1 MQGICAIRKLF
12 SGPVD
17 VVRVLAA
24 VDTAAVPDRVGGQI
38 FGPGMV
44 ARGIEVDAVLRGVV
58 VDLAAVG
65 RVGQGL
71 ADVDIVAALAQRHVG
86 QQQDDDVAGEEVE
99 LRSVGIVRAEQHR
112 RSHTVGT
119 QLDGG
124 MRPLGHLQRYA
135 HEHGEQYGEAC
146 QCQQPCPYVLRC
158 TEHIGIEMLY
168 EDGEFFIGTDAA
180 HIYEKANEITQRIM
194 SEI

>member
-24 VDTAAVPDRVGGQI
+24 VDAAAVPDRVGGQI

-65 RVGQGL
+65 GHP
-71 ADVDIVAALAQRHVG
+71 DIKFFMYSIHV
-86 QQQDDDVAGEEVE
+86 
-99 LRSVGIVRAEQHR
+99 LFR
-112 RSHTVGT
+112 
-119 QLDGG
+119 
-124 MRPLGHLQRYA
+124 M
-135 HEHGEQYGEAC
+135 
-146 QCQQPCPYVLRC
+146 
-158 TEHIGIEMLY
+158 
-168 EDGEFFIGTDAA
+168 
-180 HIYEKANEITQRIM
+180 
-194 SEI
+194 

>member
-71 ADVDIVAALAQRHVG
+71 ADVDIVAGVNPLPESRY
-86 QQQDDDVAGEEVE
+86 
-99 LRSVGIVRAEQHR
+99 
-112 RSHTVGT
+112 
-119 QLDGG
+119 
-124 MRPLGHLQRYA
+124 RPPFATL
-135 HEHGEQYGEAC
+135 
-146 QCQQPCPYVLRC
+146 
-158 TEHIGIEMLY
+158 
-168 EDGEFFIGTDAA
+168 
-180 HIYEKANEITQRIM
+180 
-194 SEI
+194 

>member
-1 MQGICAIRKLF
+1 MHKKSPLQGSFYTLQGICAIRKLF

-65 RVGQGL
+65 REIG
-71 ADVDIVAALAQRHVG
+71 
-86 QQQDDDVAGEEVE
+86 
-99 LRSVGIVRAEQHR
+99 RASCRER
-112 RSHTVGT
+112 V
-119 QLDGG
+119 
-124 MRPLGHLQRYA
+124 
-135 HEHGEQYGEAC
+135 
-146 QCQQPCPYVLRC
+146 
-158 TEHIGIEMLY
+158 
-168 EDGEFFIGTDAA
+168 
-180 HIYEKANEITQRIM
+180 
-194 SEI
+194 